1 MNLVQAVQV
10 TRTKGFPRS
19 SGPAISATDADA
31 SGLVESMVL
40 AVRVAKCGGS
50 YNLGEYFGTAVRKR
64 KVHWPKGQV
73 VANLFRAGP
82 LVV

>member
-1 MNLVQAVQV
+1 VARDFGN
-10 TRTKGFPRS
+10 RCRRFGFRRVN
-19 SGPAISATDADA
+19 GAC
-31 SGLVESMVL
+31 GL
-40 AVRVAKCGGS
+40 VAKCSGS

-82 LVV
+82 VVV

>member
-1 MNLVQAVQV
+1 MNLAQAVQV
-10 TRTKGFPRS
+10 TKTKGFLRS
-19 SGPAISATDADA
+19 RGQAISATDPGV
-31 SGLVESMVL
+31 SGFVESCGLV
-40 AVRVAKCGGS
+40 AKRGGS

-82 LVV
+82 VVV